1 MYFDFPDISPVI
13 FSIGS
18 LSIRW
23 YAMAYL
29 AGIVAAWCLTKR
41 NINKYNLGI
50 SSEQLDD
57 LVFYVTLG
65 IILGGRLGYV
75 CCYGNGYFWQN
86 PKEIFAVWH
95 GGMSFHG
102 GLIGLSASVFL
113 ADKKNF
119 WNNLDK
125 AALIAI
131 VVLPIGRIVNFING
145 ELWGTPTAHP
155 WGVVFLGADFQPR
168 HPVQIYEAVFEGPFA
183 ALVIYALKNKLSKSG
198 DIACAYGIFYA
209 LARFITEFFREPDI
223 PVGYIFTFFSLGQI
237 LCFIQLIV
245 ISIIFKYKRTRQKA
259 ICRKSD

>member
-1 MYFDFPDISPVI
+1 M
-13 FSIGS
+13 
-18 LSIRW
+18 
-23 YAMAYL
+23 
-29 AGIVAAWCLTKR
+29 
-41 NINKYNLGI
+41 NINFSWYGLVYALGFILFLIKQNPKNDDNSFYYRLYI
-50 SSEQLDD
+50 SIYAAIGAI
-57 LVFYVTLG
+57 V
-65 IILGGRLGYV
+65 GGRLFYIV
-75 CCYGNGYFWQN
+75 CYEPDYYIHHLLECFQIY
-86 PKEIFAVWH
+86 K

-125 AALIAI
+125 TALIAI

>member
-1 MYFDFPDISPVI
+1 M
-13 FSIGS
+13 
-18 LSIRW
+18 
-23 YAMAYL
+23 
-29 AGIVAAWCLTKR
+29 
-41 NINKYNLGI
+41 NINFSWYGLVYALGFVLFLIKQNPKNDDNSFYYRLYI
-50 SSEQLDD
+50 SIYAAIGAI
-57 LVFYVTLG
+57 V
-65 IILGGRLGYV
+65 GGRLFYIF
-75 CCYGNGYFWQN
+75 CYEPDYYIHHLLECFQIY
-86 PKEIFAVWH
+86 K

-102 GLIGLSASVFL
+102 GLIGLSAAVFL

-145 ELWGTPTAHP
+145 ELWGTPTTLP

-198 DIACAYGIFYA
+198 DIACAYSIFYA

-223 PVGYIFTFFSLGQI
+223 PVGYILTFFSLGQI
-237 LCFIQLIV
+237 LCLIQLIV
-245 ISIIFKYKRTRQKA
+245 ISIIFKYKNTKQKA

>member
-1 MYFDFPDISPVI
+1 
-13 FSIGS
+13 
-18 LSIRW
+18 
-23 YAMAYL
+23 
-29 AGIVAAWCLTKR
+29 
-41 NINKYNLGI
+41 
-50 SSEQLDD
+50 
-57 LVFYVTLG
+57 
-65 IILGGRLGYV
+65 
-75 CCYGNGYFWQN
+75 
-86 PKEIFAVWH
+86 
-95 GGMSFHG
+95 MSFHG

-145 ELWGTPTAHP
+145 ELWGTPTALP

-168 HPVQIYEAVFEGPFA
+168 HPVQIYEAVFEGPFT

>member
-1 MYFDFPDISPVI
+1 
-13 FSIGS
+13 
-18 LSIRW
+18 
-23 YAMAYL
+23 
-29 AGIVAAWCLTKR
+29 
-41 NINKYNLGI
+41 
-50 SSEQLDD
+50 
-57 LVFYVTLG
+57 
-65 IILGGRLGYV
+65 
-75 CCYGNGYFWQN
+75 
-86 PKEIFAVWH
+86 
-95 GGMSFHG
+95 MSFHG